1 MALSKA
7 FFNFLKKYNT
17 KNNTVNCLI
26 VSNYLYNKKIVN
38 VKNTYIRSLY
48 QVSDNLLELNSLGS
62 ITTFEELI
70 EAFEFVISPS
80 TKIVNGAVY
89 TPKFIRDFIV
99 EKAFENKINEEIS
112 NIRVGDISCGCGGFL
127 LTTAEKIR
135 KITNKSFYEI
145 FENNIF
151 GIDIEQHSVER
162 SKILLSLL
170 AIEYGEDSKYFKFNL
185 YQGNSLD
192 FNWSEKNNKIKLSN
206 GFDIIVGNPPYV
218 CSRNMDIETLEKL
231 KKIEV
236 AKTGHPDLYIPFF
249 QIGIENLNPRGVLGY
264 ITVNTFLKSINGRA
278 LRDYFK
284 NSGIDLTIINFGG
297 EQLFKDRNTYTCICF
312 ISLDNPIIR
321 YIRTESQNIN
331 KLELDSFKTYFYNG
345 LNNFNGWNLV
355 NDESTA
361 KLVSIVEN
369 VGEPFSKVFTTR
381 NGIATLKNNIY
392 KFKPFKED
400 DHNYYLLKDKIEY
413 KIEKLICRNIVN
425 ANKIKKNTDI
435 KLLNEKII
443 FPYDLNLKIIS
454 EDNFILKYP
463 NAYEYLCHMRELLAT
478 RDKNKGKYEEWYAY
492 GRRQSLDINKFKLF
506 FAHISK
512 KPKFIISLDKDL
524 LFYNGIAV
532 ISDSKEELLL
542 LKKILESDIFYKY
555 ISNVSKDYSSGFI
568 SFSKNYLKNFGICN
582 LNDQEKKFLLE
593 EENKELLDIFFKQKY
608 PV

>member
-1 MALSKA
+1 
-7 FFNFLKKYNT
+7 
-17 KNNTVNCLI
+17 
-26 VSNYLYNKKIVN
+26 
-38 VKNTYIRSLY
+38 
-48 QVSDNLLELNSLGS
+48 LLELNNLGS
-62 ITTFEELI
+62 INNFEELI

-80 TKIVNGAVY
+80 TKILNGAVY

-99 EKAFENKINEEIS
+99 EKTFEKKNDSEIPLLKI
-112 NIRVGDISCGCGGFL
+112 GDISCGCGGFL
-127 LTTAEKIR
+127 LTAAEKIH
-135 KITNKSFYEI
+135 KKTNKSFYEI

-170 AIEYGEDSKYFKFNL
+170 AIEYGEDSEYFKFNL
-185 YQGNSLD
+185 HQGNSLE
-192 FNWSEKNNKIKLSN
+192 FNWREKNLKIGLSN
-206 GFDIIVGNPPYV
+206 GFDIIIGNPPYV
-218 CSRNMDIETLEKL
+218 CSRNMDTETLKKL

-249 QIGIENLNPRGVLGY
+249 QIGIENLNSKGILGY

-284 NSGIDLTIINFGG
+284 NSKIDLTIINFGG

-312 ISLDNPIIR
+312 ISLNNPIIK
-321 YIRTESQNIN
+321 YIRIESRNIN
-331 KLELDSFKTYFYNG
+331 KFESDSYKTYFYNE

-355 NDESTA
+355 NDEPTA
-361 KLVSIVEN
+361 RLVSIVEN

-392 KFKPFKED
+392 KFTPFRED
-400 DHNYYLLKDKIEY
+400 DQNYYLLKDKIEY
-413 KIEKLICRNIVN
+413 KIEKTICRNIVN
-425 ANKIKKNTDI
+425 ANKIKKIADI
-435 KLLNEKII
+435 NLLNEKII

-454 EDNFILKYP
+454 EDNFVLNYP
-463 NAYEYLCHMRELLAT
+463 NAYEYLSDMRGILAT
-478 RDKNKGKYEEWYAY
+478 RDKSKGKYEEWYAY

-512 KPKFIISLDKDL
+512 KPKFIICLDKDL

-532 ISDSKEELLL
+532 ISDSQEELLL
-542 LKKILESDIFYKY
+542 LKKIFESDIFFKY

-582 LNDQEKKFLLE
+582 LNDREKEFLLR
-593 EENKELLDIFFKQKY
+593 EENKELLDAFFKQKY
-608 PV
+608 PI

>member
-17 KNNTVNCLI
+17 ENNTVNCLI
-26 VSNYLYNKKIVN
+26 VSNYLYNKKTIN
-38 VKNTYIRSLY
+38 IKNTYIKSLY
-48 QVSDNLLELNSLGS
+48 QVSDDLIELNNLGS
-62 ITTFEELI
+62 ITNFEELI

-99 EKAFENKINEEIS
+99 EKTFAQKNNNEIPDIKI
-112 NIRVGDISCGCGGFL
+112 GDISCGCGGFL
-127 LTTAEKIR
+127 LTAAEKIY
-135 KITNKSFYEI
+135 KKTNKSFYEI

-151 GIDIEQHSVER
+151 GIDIEEHSVER

-192 FNWSEKNNKIKLSN
+192 FDWRKKNNKIKLSN
-206 GFDIIVGNPPYV
+206 GFDIIIGNPPYV
-218 CSRNMDIETLEKL
+218 CSRNMDTETLEKL

-236 AKTGHPDLYIPFF
+236 SKTGHPDLYIPFF
-249 QIGIENLNPRGVLGY
+249 QIGIENLNSKGILGY

-284 NSGIDLTIINFGG
+284 NSEIDLTIINFGG

-312 ISLDNPIIR
+312 ILLDNPIVK

-331 KLELDSFKTYFYNG
+331 KIKLDSFKTYLYNE
-345 LNNFNGWNLV
+345 LNNFSGWNLV

-361 KLVSIVEN
+361 KLVRTVEN
-369 VGEPFSKVFTTR
+369 IGEPFSKVFTTR

-392 KFKPFKED
+392 KFTPFKED
-400 DHNYYLLKDKIEY
+400 DNNYYLLKDKIEY
-413 KIEKLICRNIVN
+413 KIEKSICRNIVN
-425 ANKIKKNTDI
+425 ANKIKKSDDI

-443 FPYDLNLKIIS
+443 FPYDSNLKIIS
-454 EDNFILKYP
+454 EDRFIIKYP
-463 NAYEYLCHMRELLAT
+463 NAYEYLCDMREILST
-478 RDKNKGKYEEWYAY
+478 RDKSNGKYEEWYAY
-492 GRRQSLDINKFKLF
+492 GRRQSLDIDKFKLF

-512 KPKFIISLDKDL
+512 KPKFIINLDKDL

-532 ISDSKEELLL
+532 ISDSKEELMI

-582 LNDQEKKFLLE
+582 LNEQEKQFLLE
-593 EENKELLDIFFKQKY
+593 EENKELLNIFFKQKY
-608 PV
+608 QI